1 MLDLLRGISIARDTS
16 RSSFVALQAK
26 VPSCMQDCLLHSKF
40 NISWKRPRIRSSL
53 HTVLVKEE
61 EYDMNRTDIF
71 FLHLQQRYHKLCV
84 AEKEVV
90 PTDAEI
96 KSCPFRRTG
105 STPSFSCRRTVSMRL
120 LKPFAAA
127 TAPGKVNMTTF
138 PRPQSG
144 TEDGREAFLAGQ
156 CGPKSKSPEIA
167 SHTSRASPWCTR
179 PFSRV
184 RDRNRQSFLHRQD
197 HAGGAR

>member
-1 MLDLLRGISIARDTS
+1 MHAGLFAALEFEYRLEKAEDSLLLPYS
-16 RSSFVALQAK
+16 
-26 VPSCMQDCLLHSKF
+26 PCEE
-40 NISWKRPRIRSSL
+40 
-53 HTVLVKEE
+53 EE
-61 EYDMNRTDIF
+61 EYDTNRIDIF

-96 KSCPFRRTG
+96 ISCPFRHTG
-105 STPSFSCRRTVSMRL
+105 LTLSFSCRRIVSMRL
-120 LKPFAAA
+120 LEPFTAA
-127 TAPGKVNMTTF
+127 TKPGEVNMTTF
-138 PRPQSG
+138 SRPQQG
-144 TEDGREAFLAGQ
+144 TRDWREALLAGQ
-156 CGPKSKSPEIA
+156 CGPESRSPEIA